1 MILKFCSCLF
11 LFLLLYTLRS
21 ATPYIPRKRCR
32 ISFHFVC
39 LFAVFNNLWQ
49 SRCVWVLPHFVASLK
64 FSECL
69 VSQLSVPQL
78 SVHLLP
84 TAIRCKRSTYTY
96 PPYIVSY
103 MSCSSAAQLCEL
115 SHGACKDN
123 KRVAHQIV
131 GLMSAGLS
139 VCLHVSLCV
148 CLPVG
153 LLCGCNNP

>member
-1 MILKFCSCLF
+1 MVDVYFYSL
-11 LFLLLYTLRS
+11 LFLLFFW
-21 ATPYIPRKRCR
+21 TPNDFQHPIYPTKYKRCR

-78 SVHLLP
+78 SVQPLP

-96 PPYIVSY
+96 ALYSIWVALVQHNCVNYRMGHAKTTKEWLSRLWA
-103 MSCSSAAQLCEL
+103 SCQQ
-115 SHGACKDN
+115 AC
-123 KRVAHQIV
+123 
-131 GLMSAGLS
+131 LS
-139 VCLHVSLCV
+139 VCLSVSLSACRSA
-148 CLPVG
+148 LW
-153 LLCGCNNP
+153 L

>member
-21 ATPYIPRKRCR
+21 AAPYIPRKRCR

-78 SVHLLP
+78 SVHSLP

-96 PPYIVSY
+96 ISTIYSIWVALVQHNCVNYRMGHAKTTKEWPTRLWA
-103 MSCSSAAQLCEL
+103 SCQR
-115 SHGACKDN
+115 AC
-123 KRVAHQIV
+123 
-131 GLMSAGLS
+131 L
-139 VCLHVSLCV
+139 SLCLSA
-148 CLPVG
+148 CRSALW
-153 LLCGCNNP
+153 L